1 MNYILLFKNKI
12 KIILDDLPYNSAPER
27 KMYFI
32 VVAKYMGFEIRQ
44 IWAWKLTLQNIDG
57 SEYLQTLLS
66 YSWMEIKG
74 HFRKS
79 LYEN

>member
-44 IWAWKLTLQNIDG
+44 IWA
-57 SEYLQTLLS
+57 
-66 YSWMEIKG
+66 
-74 HFRKS
+74 
-79 LYEN
+79 